1 MKTTFILLH
10 IIVIVLCVGV
20 IILAGF
26 MLKELNSKSKRL
38 KVKDEDIPKNGD
50 IYVDADDFDNPY
62 KQFIRTVTVVDTKT
76 TDDGK
81 CVYVRYK
88 YNSYGG
94 GENAM
99 SLYDF
104 NNIYKKSVNE

>member
-26 MLKELNSKSKRL
+26 AFRELNSRTKRL
-38 KVKDEDIPKNGD
+38 KAKNEDIPKSGD
-50 IYVDADDFDNPY
+50 VYVDADDFDNPY

-81 CVYVRYK
+81 FVYVRYK
-88 YNSYGG
+88 CNGCG

-99 SLYDF
+99 SLCDF
-104 NNIYKKSVNE
+104 NNMYKKSVNE

>member
-10 IIVIVLCVGV
+10 IIVIALYVGV

-26 MLKELNSKSKRL
+26 ALRKLNSRTKRL
-38 KVKDEDIPKNGD
+38 KAKNEDIPKSGD
-50 IYVDADDFDNPY
+50 VYVDADDFDNPY
-62 KQFIRTVTVVDTKT
+62 KQFIRTVTVIDTKT

-81 CVYVRYK
+81 FVYVRYK

-99 SLYDF
+99 SLCDF
-104 NNIYKKSVNE
+104 NDMYKKSVNE

>member
-10 IIVIVLCVGV
+10 IAVIVLCVGV
-20 IILAGF
+20 MILAGF
-26 MLKELNSKSKRL
+26 ALKELNARAKGRKS
-38 KVKDEDIPKNGD
+38 KDEDIPKSGD
-50 IYVDADDFDNPY
+50 VYVDADDFDNPY
-62 KQFIRTVTVVDTKT
+62 KQFIRTVTVIDTKT

-81 CVYVRYK
+81 TVYVRYK
-88 YNSYGG
+88 FNSYGG

-104 NNIYKKSVNE
+104 NNMYKKSVNE